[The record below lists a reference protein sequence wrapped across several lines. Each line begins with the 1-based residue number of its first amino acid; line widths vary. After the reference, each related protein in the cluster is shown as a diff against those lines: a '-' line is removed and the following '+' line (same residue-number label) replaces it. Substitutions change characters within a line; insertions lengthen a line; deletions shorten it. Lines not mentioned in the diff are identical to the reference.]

1 MFNLNV
7 KAMKKVVKFLFV
19 AFLGSFLVVASA
31 MASVNKSEDDV
42 KASENSIRE
51 QLVGTLSNVTIDD
64 TSEVYVYFTV
74 SAKSG
79 FELNSVIGENS
90 GLTNEVEKL
99 LKTKHIEVPAYLEG
113 KYVVKVSFVNR

>member
-1 MFNLNV
+1 
-7 KAMKKVVKFLFV
+7 MKKVVKFLFV